1 VKHQLVGIYSKD
13 WLVPYAEALK
23 ALGSTRALV
32 VHGADGLDELTT
44 TGVTYYASL
53 ENGQITTGTIAPEDA
68 GLKRATLGDLKGGT
82 PAENAAR
89 LKVLFDGQQ
98 DAYRDIVLLNAGAAL
113 MVAGVAKDIK
123 DGVAKAAQALDS
135 GAAKAKLEALIT
147 ASNH

>member
-1 VKHQLVGIYSKD
+1 MLFRS
-13 WLVPYAEALK
+13 
-23 ALGSTRALV
+23 
-32 VHGADGLDELTT
+32 
-44 TGVTYYASL
+44 
-53 ENGQITTGTIAPEDA
+53 
-68 GLKRATLGDLKGGT
+68 T

-135 GAAKAKLEALIT
+135 GAAKTKLNALIT
-147 ASNH
+147 ASNK